1 MRTGCK
7 RLKTRIRL
15 RVRLIKKTKNE
26 EYTNK
31 KLDKIKAKMKKKTKL
46 NQSKDKNL
54 PDKQFDQLLPDLQEA
69 ELQNPN

>member
-15 RVRLIKKTKNE
+15 RVRLIKKMKNE